1 MGKIVMPK
9 NSALLNEIESV
20 LKIYYDANSWLPND
34 EYKARLKTM
43 IGDDQ
48 YSSSYT
54 KKAQI
59 TSYFGF
65 TIWEDIHNPQS
76 KRKITASGKKM
87 YEALIANDTT
97 AIQEV
102 LMTALE
108 TVKFGRDNYGCP
120 ESSSDIEPPS
130 LYIRAILDI
139 GYLTY
144 REFAFLLWKLEDLGA
159 NYTDALT
166 ELKNLRTKGTISLGE
181 EANKYADCKPI
192 MILVRWGFLTEDT
205 TTSGGKHIIIA
216 PAVLEKYKS
225 RLQNL
230 KIYNVDMD
238 CSDPNING
246 NLENKSDTN
255 LLKDSDKGSNILYY
269 GVPGTGKS
277 YRIKQT
283 YHPTIDNSER
293 VVFHPD
299 YTYSDFVGQILPET
313 KKDDN
318 GNDIISYPF
327 TPGPF
332 TRILKKA
339 SKEENKDKPF
349 YLIIEEINRGNA
361 PAIFGEIFQLL
372 DRCDETDKAND
383 PSVNIGESV
392 YSINNADIAKEV
404 YGNSEHPV
412 KIPANL
418 FILATMNTADQN
430 VFTLDTAFK
439 RRWIMKS
446 IKNNI
451 NDCDHANNHIC
462 GRNVTW
468 LKFATEINNRILEYG
483 EGNLSSEDNRL
494 GAYFVKANELN
505 DSSVF
510 AEKVLMY
517 LWNDAFKYDREKVF
531 KSQYKSLEQLIDGF
545 EENAFDIFVDS
556 FEFDNS
562 KINNDEANN
571 ADTND
576 NDTDNAEISVSDYYE
591 GKNQQMVELCQNLI
605 TDLSETIDDMIIGAR
620 ANYIALRLPGNNRPK
635 NVVEI
640 HIKRDKISLH
650 IKEPSNAEYRIGEL
664 LPDNYRWS
672 LNYRI
677 DFVDSDNLNQIVAIL
692 QDSFANMR

>member
-1 MGKIVMPK
+1 M
-9 NSALLNEIESV
+9 SFNEIMESV
-20 LKIYYDANSWLPND
+20 SNVLTTLGITIKQNDYDGVLVKKLRSSNTLDDNRTTNQTHIALTGKQMDIFPFLCSYGYFEND
-34 EYKARLKTM
+34 
-43 IGDDQ
+43 
-48 YSSSYT
+48 YSNRS
-54 KKAQI
+54 
-59 TSYFGF
+59 
-65 TIWEDIHNPQS
+65 
-76 KRKITASGKKM
+76 
-87 YEALIANDTT
+87 
-97 AIQEV
+97 EV
-102 LMTALE
+102 LKRYFIVRVPFIINKVNYQYL
-108 TVKFGRDNYGCP
+108 FDN
-120 ESSSDIEPPS
+120 
-130 LYIRAILDI
+130 
-139 GYLTY
+139 
-144 REFAFLLWKLEDLGA
+144 
-159 NYTDALT
+159 
-166 ELKNLRTKGTISLGE
+166 
-181 EANKYADCKPI
+181 
-192 MILVRWGFLTEDT
+192 T
-205 TTSGGKHIIIA
+205 TTSNPTPISDFDNDGNKK
-216 PAVLEKYKS
+216 VYSCVFRS
-225 RLQNL
+225 RRNNAADQTQWSLLDKDDISFINFRR
-230 KIYNVDMD
+230 I
-238 CSDPNING
+238 ING
-246 NLENKSDTN
+246 NDYIIVLKSKNKFIYSIYAIKEDDAQSLENLNGQFDTLN
-255 LLKDSDKGSNILYY
+255 TTTAVDIDALIDGDDKNEFYVGGQNILFY

-277 YRIKQT
+277 YTIKQT

-372 DRCDETDKAND
+372 DRCDETDKADD

-404 YGNSEHPV
+404 YGDSEHPV

-451 NDCDHANNHIC
+451 NDCGHANNHIC

-468 LKFATEINNRILEYG
+468 RKFATEINNRILEYG

-494 GAYFVKANELN
+494 GAYFVKVNELN

-531 KSQYKSLEQLIDGF
+531 KNQYKSLEQLIDGF

-562 KINNDEANN
+562 EINTDEVNN
-571 ADTND
+571 ADTDD

-677 DFVDSDNLNQIVAIL
+677 DFVDSDNLNQIVEIL

>member
-1 MGKIVMPK
+1 M
-9 NSALLNEIESV
+9 SFNEMIEKVSSV
-20 LKIYYDANSWLPND
+20 LTGLGIRINSNDYDGVLIKQLRSSNTLD
-34 EYKARLKTM
+34 ENRTTNQTHIALTGVQM
-43 IGDDQ
+43 DIFPFL
-48 YSSSYT
+48 SSYG
-54 KKAQI
+54 
-59 TSYFGF
+59 YF
-65 TIWEDIHNPQS
+65 ESDYSERN
-76 KRKITASGKKM
+76 
-87 YEALIANDTT
+87 EALKKYFIVKVPFVIN
-97 AIQEV
+97 EV
-102 LMTALE
+102 NYQYLL
-108 TVKFGRDNYGCP
+108 DN
-120 ESSSDIEPPS
+120 
-130 LYIRAILDI
+130 
-139 GYLTY
+139 
-144 REFAFLLWKLEDLGA
+144 
-159 NYTDALT
+159 
-166 ELKNLRTKGTISLGE
+166 
-181 EANKYADCKPI
+181 
-192 MILVRWGFLTEDT
+192 T
-205 TTSGGKHIIIA
+205 TTSNPTPITDFDDTGNKKTYSCVFRSRRNDAADQTQWSLLDKDDASFINFRKIINA
-216 PAVLEKYKS
+216 NDYVVVLKVKNKFMYSIFAIKEDDAEALEEFNNKFDI
-225 RLQNL
+225 LNTATVVDIDNL
-230 KIYNVDMD
+230 VND
-238 CSDPNING
+238 
-246 NLENKSDTN
+246 DTN
-255 LLKDSDKGSNILYY
+255 EQFIDGQNVLFY

-277 YRIKQT
+277 YRIKRT

-372 DRCDETDKAND
+372 DRCDETDKSDD

-451 NDCDHANNHIC
+451 NDCGHANNHIC
-462 GRNVTW
+462 GRNLTW

-531 KSQYKSLEQLIDGF
+531 KNQYKSLEQLIDGF

-562 KINNDEANN
+562 EINNDEVNN

-677 DFVDSDNLNQIVAIL
+677 DFVDSDNLNQIVEIL